1 MSSFAGLAFMLIIP
15 NSAHFLDDRFQMLA
29 LFLGTVST
37 LISLYEL
44 RVVWKE
50 DRGAEKILN
59 AESSKV

>member
-15 NSAHFLDDRFQMLA
+15 NCAHFLDEPFQMLA

-44 RVVWKE
+44 RVIWKK

-59 AESSKV
+59 AELSKV